1 MNSIAFIGIG
11 RVGQTL
17 AQAFSNAS
25 WPVAVLAGRNIEPAN
40 QLARSLPR
48 CRAASMEDA
57 ARCDL
62 VFLTV
67 PDDVIAE
74 VAARLSWRT
83 GQMVVHCSGSAEI
96 NVLDSAAAQGALVGC
111 FHPLQIFSN
120 PEVALSQLRGSS
132 VAIEGPDRLSTELR
146 GIASSLGLKVLRI
159 PPGGRAL
166 YHAGASYAASLMLPL
181 LHEAVQLWQHL
192 GISEE
197 QTLSALLPL
206 VRGTFNAVE
215 ANGLA
220 QALSGPV
227 SRDDMQVVRRHLE
240 ALAAQGPS
248 HVPLYSELT
257 RRQLPL
263 ALTSKRLNPA
273 QAHQWS
279 SQLHRWE
286 EDSHTGKSGND
297 Q

>member
-25 WPVAVLAGRNIEPAN
+25 WPVTVLAGRDTESASH
-40 QLARSLPR
+40 LAKLLPQ

-74 VAARLSWRT
+74 VVAELQWRA
-83 GQMVVHCSGSAEI
+83 GQMVVHCSGSTEI
-96 NVLDSAAAQGALVGC
+96 SVLDKAAAQGALVGC
-111 FHPLQIFSN
+111 FHPLQIFSD
-120 PEVALSQLRGSS
+120 PEVALSHLRGSS
-132 VAIEGPDRLSTELR
+132 VAIEGPVDLVNELR
-146 GIASSLGLKVLRI
+146 GIAVSLGLRVLQI

-181 LHEAVQLWQHL
+181 LHEAVQLWLHL
-192 GISEE
+192 GISEDDA
-197 QTLSALLPL
+197 LAALLPL
-206 VRGTFNAVE
+206 VRGTFKTVE
-215 ANGLA
+215 AKGLA

-227 SRDDMQVVRRHLE
+227 SRDDMHVVRRHIA
-240 ALAAQGPS
+240 ALSTLGPS
-248 HVPLYSELT
+248 HLALYSELT

-263 ALTSKRLNPA
+263 ALESKRLDSA
-273 QAHQWS
+273 QAQRWLSDLHQWG
-279 SQLHRWE
+279 
-286 EDSHTGKSGND
+286 EDSHTGKSASD